1 MSVIALVEN
10 RVTANENIIAV
21 RPAIAALCNGNFTG
35 ASFPSRATLRGNTYT
50 LTSQSNPWSQTPGGI
65 GYRPRTGATGSP
77 YFATLDPITIA
88 TGYTVCFS
96 LYGPLYDKSYLF
108 KISTGGSNGL
118 VIELFPNGYFSAG
131 EGPIGIK
138 VTHYGVDV
146 YSAILSSDTPVNKVC
161 HCVVAGGT
169 DNVKLWINGSYIG
182 SATTGPINSV
192 NEAPKYGSPDTYAG
206 SEYFYGSH
214 LQVFASGTRFPD
226 QLARDVSENPYRRL
240 LQSVSAQGNYF
251 NVAGGGGATITAGSG
266 SFALTGTAVSLKANR
281 VLAAASGSFALT
293 GSDVSL
299 RVGRKLAADS
309 GTYSLTGT
317 DVAFKRGYALSA
329 ESGTYTL
336 NGTDVSLKAGRKLT
350 ADSGTYALTGTNV
363 TLTHNSAGS
372 YTLVAESGSYSLTG
386 TAVSLTVN
394 RKLAADSGTYAL
406 TGSNATL
413 TKGYTLTA
421 ASGTYTLTGSNVAFA
436 RTYRLTAESGA
447 YTLTGS
453 NASIVWSG
461 APVDSGPDTSGGGSG
476 PRVLLRER
484 KVREEVD
491 EWLAKKAQADLLKKI
506 QREDEEICLIMA
518 LLAA

>member
-251 NVAGGGGATITAGSG
+251 NVAGGGGATITGTFSGTDSVDTTSFAGDVLIQGTLAATDATDTTSFSGAVPISGTFSPTESAVDSAAFSG
-266 SFALTGTAVSLKANR
+266 SVATAGIPTLSSPTVVSVTATTAV
-281 VLAAASGSFALT
+281 
-293 GSDVSL
+293 
-299 RVGRKLAADS
+299 
-309 GTYSLTGT
+309 
-317 DVAFKRGYALSA
+317 
-329 ESGTYTL
+329 
-336 NGTDVSLKAGRKLT
+336 
-350 ADSGTYALTGTNV
+350 
-363 TLTHNSAGS
+363 
-372 YTLVAESGSYSLTG
+372 
-386 TAVSLTVN
+386 
-394 RKLAADSGTYAL
+394 
-406 TGSNATL
+406 
-413 TKGYTLTA
+413 
-421 ASGTYTLTGSNVAFA
+421 
-436 RTYRLTAESGA
+436 
-447 YTLTGS
+447 
-453 NASIVWSG
+453 
-461 APVDSGPDTSGGGSG
+461 
-476 PRVLLRER
+476 PRVT
-484 KVREEVD
+484 VTF
-491 EWLAKKAQADLLKKI
+491 A
-506 QREDEEICLIMA
+506 
-518 LLAA
+518 